1 MEMTQTVLIQARPAR
16 RSLARPDPR
25 KAGTRRRDPYS
36 LPSASTEGIG
46 RWERECRGL
55 LDLMGETA
63 AVRRQYGRGEIVY
76 GEGQACDGLYVLLRG
91 LVKLSR
97 PYHLGG
103 KEAILRLAG
112 PWDVLGHP
120 AFGAET
126 VREAR
131 AEAMTDCEVVKV
143 PRMFVE
149 RTLRRHPEAALTL
162 TALLGL
168 ELGRREEWAGCLA
181 PYRAEAKLAGLL
193 PLLARRF
200 GRRTDAGP
208 VILPR
213 LTHEELAQM
222 VATTRESVTK
232 AVNDLRRRGVLGYEK
247 GRIVI
252 LEPGSLAEAVRP
264 RPARIPE
271 LVLGTESGGRP

>member
-1 MEMTQTVLIQARPAR
+1 MTQTVLTQARPVRKSPAHMHPRDGAIQR
-16 RSLARPDPR
+16 RNPS
-25 KAGTRRRDPYS
+25 S
-36 LPSASTEGIG
+36 LPSASSKGIG
-46 RWERECRGL
+46 RWERECREL
-55 LDLMGETA
+55 LDLVGETA
-63 AVRRQYGRGEIVY
+63 AVRRQYGRGEIIY

-131 AEAMTDCEVVKV
+131 AEAMTACEVVKV
-143 PRMFVE
+143 PRVFVE
-149 RTLRRHPEAALTL
+149 RALRRHPEAALTL

-168 ELGRREEWAGCLA
+168 ELGRREEWAGCLV

-200 GRRTDAGP
+200 GRRTDAGT
-208 VILPR
+208 VVLPR

-232 AVNDLRRRGVLGYEK
+232 AVNDLRRRGVLGYER
-247 GRIVI
+247 GRVVI

-264 RPARIPE
+264 RPAGSPE
-271 LVLGTESGGRP
+271 LAPGTGFGGRH

>member
-1 MEMTQTVLIQARPAR
+1 MAQTMLIQARPAR
-16 RSLARPDPR
+16 RISSHPDPG

-36 LPSASTEGIG
+36 LPAASPEGVG
-46 RWERECRGL
+46 RWERECREL

-97 PYHLGG
+97 PYNSGG

-126 VREAR
+126 FREAR
-131 AEAMTDCEVVKV
+131 AEAMTACEVVKV
-143 PRMFVE
+143 PRVFVE
-149 RTLRRHPEAALTL
+149 RTLRMHPEAALTL

-168 ELGRREEWAGCLA
+168 ELGRREEWAGCLV
-181 PYRAEAKLAGLL
+181 PYKAEAKLASLL
-193 PLLARRF
+193 PLLAGRF
-200 GRRTDAGP
+200 GLKTDAGT
-208 VILPR
+208 VVLPR

-247 GRIVI
+247 GRIV
-252 LEPGSLAEAVRP
+252 LQPLLLAGTLDL
-264 RPARIPE
+264 RPARVPE
-271 LVLGTESGGRP
+271 PALETEFGGWH